1 MADSRS
7 IQLVQSLSLNKQVAV
22 TRSGDLSLQDLIAQT
37 LDRLDA
43 VNPLVRAML
52 PDPRQRE
59 RLSSEAATLMERW
72 PSPENRPPL
81 YGAMVAVKDIFNVNR
96 MPTRAGSAVP
106 PESFSGPEADVVTR
120 LRDAGALVLG
130 KAVTT
135 EFAYFASGATANPHN
150 REHTPGGSSS
160 GSAAAVA
167 AGIVPLALGSQTV
180 GSVIRPASFC
190 GVVGF
195 KPSYDRIPTSG
206 TLYYSPSVDTIGYLV
221 DSVADAALVASSL
234 LLGWRKGEDAEASP
248 PSIGIPAGAFLD
260 QAEREMRDALTSAA
274 ERLTNVGVNVEE
286 AMTLHDIADI
296 SARHRNLTTFEFA
309 ETHRERYAKYG
320 AMFRPQSAQLYEQGL
335 AISSADAEAGRAS
348 RIALRQRLHERM
360 DRAGVDIW
368 LAPSAV
374 GPAPHGLGST
384 GDPRMNLPWTH
395 AGMPVVNLPFGDV
408 NGLPLGLSLVGRFG
422 HDETLLGQAAIVE
435 SALTGADG

>member
-1 MADSRS
+1 MPDATTLN
-7 IQLVQSLSLNKQVAV
+7 LVQPLSLSKQVAAA
-22 TRSGDLSLQDLIAQT
+22 RSGALSLQDLIAQS
-37 LDRLDA
+37 LDRLDE

-59 RLSSEAATLMERW
+59 RLSAEAATLMERW
-72 PSPENRPPL
+72 PSPEDRPPL
-81 YGAMVAVKDIFNVNR
+81 FGAMVAVKDIFNVDR

-106 PESFSGPEADVVTR
+106 PESFSGREADVVAR
-120 LRDAGALVLG
+120 LKETGALVLG

-135 EFAYFASGATANPHN
+135 EFAYFASGATANPHD

-167 AGIVPLALGSQTV
+167 AGIAPLAVGSQTV

-190 GVVGF
+190 GAVGF
-195 KPSYDRIPTSG
+195 KPSYDRIPTGG
-206 TLYYSPSVDTIGYLV
+206 TLYFSPSVDTIGFFV
-221 DSVADAALVASSL
+221 NSVTDATLAASAL
-234 LLGWRKGEDAEASP
+234 LLGWRNGEDAEATTP
-248 PSIGIPAGAFLD
+248 RIGIPAGPFLE
-260 QAEREMRDALTSAA
+260 QAGQEVRAALAQATELLSDAGIDIAD
-274 ERLTNVGVNVEE
+274 V
-286 AMTLHDIADI
+286 MTLHDIADI
-296 SARHRNLTTFEFA
+296 NKRHSDLTVFEFT

-320 AMFRPQSAQLYEQGL
+320 AMFRPQSAEFFETGL
-335 AISSADAEAGRAS
+335 AVSPATAETGRAS

-360 DRAGVDIW
+360 DRAGIDVW

-395 AGMPVVNLPFGDV
+395 AGMPVINLPFGDV
-408 NGLPLGLSLVGRFG
+408 DGLPLGLSLVGRFG
-422 HDETLLGQAAIVE
+422 HDETLLGQALRVE
-435 SALTGADG
+435 DALAG